1 MPFSP
6 RLLLY
11 AAAFAALLAVSGCNV
26 VDRDQFPPACPGVA
40 FLAPAADVT
49 IFRPGGNAQ
58 DLTALM
64 LAGRMETI
72 QGKCEPGD
80 TKNTVNATVT
90 AGATLTR
97 GPAMPGNQASVP
109 VFIAVTE
116 GNRILDKH
124 VYTLSAVFPSN
135 VDRVSVA
142 TPPVFMVLPISPAKS
157 AAAYVVMAGF
167 QLTPDE
173 LAANRARNGQ

>member
-1 MPFSP
+1 
-6 RLLLY
+6 
-11 AAAFAALLAVSGCNV
+11 
-26 VDRDQFPPACPGVA
+26 
-40 FLAPAADVT
+40 
-49 IFRPGGNAQ
+49 
-58 DLTALM
+58 
-64 LAGRMETI
+64 
-72 QGKCEPGD
+72 
-80 TKNTVNATVT
+80 
-90 AGATLTR
+90 
-97 GPAMPGNQASVP
+97 
-109 VFIAVTE
+109 
-116 GNRILDKH
+116 